1 MGDETI
7 DRARAIGT
15 AGLSD
20 ALDKL
25 GLAGAVPGI
34 VPFDPRFTICGRAFT
49 GQYEPVDSLGG
60 TVGDYIDDVEPGQIV
75 VLSNDGRLDCT
86 VWGDILTA
94 VASARGLG
102 GTVIEGV
109 CRDVADSLA
118 IGYPVFARGR
128 SMQTGKDRVRL
139 ASTGRPVRLGSVLVH
154 PGDIVRGDADGVVVI
169 ADEHTQRVLDLA
181 ESIEDAEN
189 SIRTAVVGGQRLDEA
204 RARMGYHTLQTKAD
218 AR

>member
-1 MGDETI
+1 MSDDWL
-7 DRARAIGT
+7 DRVRALGT

-20 ALDKL
+20 ALDRL
-25 GLAGAVPGI
+25 GLPGAVPGI
-34 VPFDPRFTICGRAFT
+34 VPFDPAFTVCGRAFT
-49 GQYEPVDSLGG
+49 GQYEPVDALGG
-60 TVGDYIDDVEPGQIV
+60 TVGDYIDDVAPGEIV

-94 VASARGLG
+94 VAAARGIG

-128 SMQTGKDRVRL
+128 SMRTGKDRVRL
-139 ASTGRPVRLGSVLVH
+139 AGTGRPVRLGSVLVH
-154 PGDIVRGDADGVVVI
+154 PGDVIRGDADGVVVL
-169 ADEHTQRVLDLA
+169 AAEQARRVLDVA
-181 ESIEDAEN
+181 EAIEDAE
-189 SIRTAVVGGQRLDEA
+189 SRIRAAVADGERLDLA
-204 RARMGYHTLQTKAD
+204 RARMGYHALQTRPG